1 MVTPFRRRIWKRRL
15 VVHVVVERG
24 RAYDRWQKQAR
35 SGGVGLI
42 YIYIYIYM
50 DYREAHTGVV
60 YELSR
65 QYDRPI
71 ERKYYHPFHE
81 NIMTPEVIK
90 YECKLKQ

>member
-1 MVTPFRRRIWKRRL
+1 MAETGEI
-15 VVHVVVERG
+15 RG
-24 RAYDRWQKQAR
+24 SW
-35 SGGVGLI
+35 SN
-42 YIYIYIYM
+42 IYM